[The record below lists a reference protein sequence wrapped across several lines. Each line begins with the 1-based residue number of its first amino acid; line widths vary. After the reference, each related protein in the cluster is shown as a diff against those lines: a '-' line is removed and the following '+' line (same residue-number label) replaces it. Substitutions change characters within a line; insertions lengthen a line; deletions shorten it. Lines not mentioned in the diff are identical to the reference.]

1 MKNFLRVFLFMLLA
15 AVVLSGCTVSVPR
28 PAVTEGRFDFSVT
41 YEVNGEEKT
50 ISGVYVCKFVKATA
64 SLNGLYRE
72 WDGYIEGSDI
82 EDENRYEILTNE
94 DGVIYLDLGL
104 DPMYLMS
111 DPFYFAGASHR
122 EVDGIPVASFM
133 IVYHDEISQ
142 EMGGF
147 SVDPTL
153 LESYGVKIISYEY
166 DAPIDNIYE

>member
-1 MKNFLRVFLFMLLA
+1 MKKILRVFLFMLLA

-64 SLNGLYRE
+64 SMNGLYRE

-82 EDENRYEILTNE
+82 ADENRYEILKNE
-94 DGVIYLDLGL
+94 DGVIYLDIGL

-111 DPFYFAGASHR
+111 DPFYSPGMSHA
-122 EVDGIPVASFM
+122 EVDGVPTASFM

-147 SVDPTL
+147 SVDPAL

-166 DAPIDNIYE
+166 DAPLDNIYE